1 MYDLE
6 EEFLDNRVPEMIG
19 GQVRHPVK
27 GPGCHGAVLVT
38 GGHHGLGILHSGH
51 HHRQNLAHGFVAKS
65 AEAIFKLDSG
75 NLSSRIF
82 IDPCKFLNLA
92 CQQILLVIASERID
106 EMPQAEGEL
115 PFILFLRK
123 ERVESKH
130 LLRKE
135 LRKTGYCNVALNGR
149 VVHRVPFRFFLEK
162 ELKDLIRAHL
172 LTELQLGCKC
182 AFFLQ
187 SDGTFHTC
195 FERP

>member
-1 MYDLE
+1 MYGLE
-6 EEFLDNRVPEMIG
+6 EEFLDNRVPEMVGRQI
-19 GQVRHPVK
+19 RHPVK

-51 HHRQNLAHGFVAKS
+51 HHRQNLAHGLVAKS
-65 AEAIFKLDSG
+65 AETFLELNPGNPVCSLIIHSG
-75 NLSSRIF
+75 EF
-82 IDPCKFLNLA
+82 PNLA

-130 LLRKE
+130 LLGKE
-135 LRKTGYCNVALNGR
+135 LRKTGYCNVALDGR

-162 ELKDLIRAHL
+162 ELENLIRAHL

-182 AFFLQ
+182 TFFLQ

>member
-6 EEFLDNRVPEMIG
+6 EEFLDNRVPEMVGRQI
-19 GQVRHPVK
+19 RHPVK
-27 GPGCHGAVLVT
+27 GPGGHDAVLVT

-51 HHRQNLAHGFVAKS
+51 HHRQNLAHGLVAKS
-65 AEAIFKLDSG
+65 AEAFFELNPGNPVCSLIIHSG
-75 NLSSRIF
+75 EF
-82 IDPCKFLNLA
+82 PNLA
-92 CQQILLVIASERID
+92 SQQLLLVITSERID
-106 EMPQAEGEL
+106 EMPHAEGEL
-115 PFILFLRK
+115 PFIIFLRK
-123 ERVESKH
+123 KRVESKH

-135 LRKTGYCNVALNGR
+135 LRQTGHGYVALDGR

-162 ELKDLIRAHL
+162 ELKDLIRTHL